1 MDRIVKS
8 GRYLRL
14 ILYEEIRFP
23 SLPHDFKLMLMLMLM
38 LMLTSFKWL
47 LSSAVAFL
55 WP

>member
-38 LMLTSFKWL
+38 LTSFKWL